1 MFSHDAPR
9 TSVAQSIQRVSGK
22 TQGKKHA
29 WNLQGIKLHTWED
42 VRLLRIGLAQKLSN
56 TAYDNM
62 ISTETLLKMSQWHL
76 SS

>member
-1 MFSHDAPR
+1 MMLRERRWHNLSKGCL
-9 TSVAQSIQRVSGK
+9 GK
-22 TQGKKHA
+22 LKEKKHA